1 MRTSESRLGIL
12 AKQYIDLEQR
22 WYYAAL
28 IDSRSPR
35 LCNLHFDI
43 IVGLSPLTGLMALLG
58 LFRLC
63 NQRLLRSFRLSL
75 HLQRRY
81 IMLRNLLA
89 LLVAGL
95 PVAPHRLTLRP
106 RIKQNR
112 SQLG

>member
-58 LFRLC
+58 LSWI
-63 NQRLLRSFRLSL
+63 LLGSVKFFTSL
-75 HLQRRY
+75 RCHK
-81 IMLRNLLA
+81 N
-89 LLVAGL
+89 
-95 PVAPHRLTLRP
+95 
-106 RIKQNR
+106 
-112 SQLG
+112 